1 MKPFIDRGPSQSAR
15 EAMAEAGQCGK
26 EEKFK
31 LVEEA
36 EAVLSKAAGRSRV
49 EIMGSGGEAVEAA
62 LSQVE
67 GPVLL
72 PDQGIWAGTPKTCKK
87 LGAPFNYFET
97 TLGLI
102 DPETL
107 GEAIDAAGAKT
118 VFITSLAGYMAEQ
131 DVRGISDVC
140 KSQGAVLVV
149 DASPTI
155 GGWKPAGYGGAGI
168 VLGSAREPKL
178 LNLPGGGFITSEDPG
193 FMEQISGANTYTPD
207 PVMCAGISGALRDA
221 GDTFSGLIRV
231 SDKLKSLLPGG
242 VIHKD
247 GRGVSVG
254 LLCEEPK
261 TLANEA
267 RQMGLVTGAGRSLL
281 STCPRYDR
289 FLVPGLVVELKKLDP
304 AFLGSAELEQI
315 SSVLSELGTSLS
327 DYPEGQKS
335 DE

>member
-15 EAMAEAGQCGK
+15 EAMAEAGQSGE

-31 LVEEA
+31 LVVEA
-36 EAVLSKAAGRSRV
+36 EAALSKAAGRGSGELV
-49 EIMGSGGEAVEAA
+49 GSGGEAIEAV

-87 LGAPFNYFET
+87 LGTPFQYFKT

-107 GEAIDAAGAKT
+107 GGAIDAAAAKT

-131 DVRGISDVC
+131 DVKAVSEVC
-140 KSQGAVLVV
+140 KSRGAVLVV

-155 GGWKPAGYGGAGI
+155 GGWKPGEYGRADI

-178 LNLPGGGFITSEDPG
+178 LNLPGGGFITSDDQG
-193 FMEQISGANTYTPD
+193 FMELMRGVNHCTPD
-207 PVMCAGISGALRDA
+207 PVVCAGISGALRDA

-231 SDKLKSLLPGG
+231 SDKLKSRLSAG

-247 GRGVSVG
+247 QRGVSVG
-254 LLCEEPK
+254 VLCGGPK
-261 TLANEA
+261 TLAKMA
-267 RQMGLVTGAGRSLL
+267 RQMGLVTETGRSLL

-289 FLVPGLVVELKKLDP
+289 FLEPGVVVELKKLDP
-304 AFLGSAELEQI
+304 DFVSSVELEQI
-315 SSVLSELGTSLS
+315 SSVLSELGMSLS
-327 DYPEGQKS
+327 DYAEGQKS